1 MKMKLSRALGAVLVL
16 SLVAL
21 PAFAQN
27 VSDSGKADPRVAE
40 ALDSLGVKYSINSS
54 NNYKVV
60 YSMEDGSGRSHL
72 AFVVSKT
79 SKYRSLEIRE
89 IWSIAAI
96 LDAYPDAETVDYM
109 FTMNS
114 TTKIGAWAIEV
125 SDDGEV
131 WVMYTVKV
139 PADLEPDELNDI
151 IYFVAE
157 VCDELEVELV
167 GGDEY

>member
-1 MKMKLSRALGAVLVL
+1 MKLFRAIATIMVM
-16 SLVAL
+16 SLVAI
-21 PAFAQN
+21 PVVAQG
-27 VSDSGKADPRVAE
+27 SSEAGKADPRVAQ
-40 ALDSLGVKYSINSS
+40 ALDSLGLKYSVNSS

-96 LDAYPDAETVDYM
+96 LDEYPDAEVVDYM

-139 PADLEPDELNDI
+139 PADLSADELNDI

-157 VCDELEVELV
+157 VCDELEVELT
-167 GGDEY
+167 GDDEY

>member
-1 MKMKLSRALGAVLVL
+1 MKLFRAIATIMVM
-16 SLVAL
+16 SLVAI
-21 PAFAQN
+21 PAVAQG
-27 VSDSGKADPRVAE
+27 SSEAGKADPRVAQ
-40 ALDSLGVKYSINSS
+40 ALDSLGLKYSVNSS

-96 LDAYPDAETVDYM
+96 LDEYPDAEVVDYM

-139 PADLEPDELNDI
+139 PADLSADELNDI

-157 VCDELEVELV
+157 VCDEMEAEIV
-167 GGDEY
+167 GVDEY

>member
-1 MKMKLSRALGAVLVL
+1 MKLFRAIATIMVM
-16 SLVAL
+16 SLVAI
-21 PAFAQN
+21 PAVAQG
-27 VSDSGKADPRVAE
+27 SSEAGKADPRVAQ
-40 ALDSLGVKYSINSS
+40 ALDSLGLKYSVNSS

-96 LDAYPDAETVDYM
+96 LDEYPDAEVVDYM

-139 PADLEPDELNDI
+139 PADLSADELNDI

-157 VCDELEVELV
+157 VCALLLCVFIHV
-167 GGDEY
+167 

>member
-1 MKMKLSRALGAVLVL
+1 MKLFRAIATIMVM
-16 SLVAL
+16 SLVAI
-21 PAFAQN
+21 PAVAQG
-27 VSDSGKADPRVAE
+27 SSEAGKADPRVAQ
-40 ALDSLGVKYSINSS
+40 ALDSLGLKYSVNSS

-96 LDAYPDAETVDYM
+96 LDEYPDAEVVDYM

-139 PADLEPDELNDI
+139 PADLSADELNDI

-157 VCDELEVELV
+157 VCDELEVELT
-167 GGDEY
+167 GDDEY